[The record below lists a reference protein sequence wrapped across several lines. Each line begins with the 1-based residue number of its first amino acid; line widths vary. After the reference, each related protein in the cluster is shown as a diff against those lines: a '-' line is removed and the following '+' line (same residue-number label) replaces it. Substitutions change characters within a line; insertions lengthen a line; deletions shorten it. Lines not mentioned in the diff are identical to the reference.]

1 MLLEGLSQFLQKL
14 WFLEICGFIEN
25 KVKVIYLLREA
36 TATGPVLGGTGGGGD
51 PITISGS

>member
-14 WFLEICGFIEN
+14 WFLEICGFTEN

>member
-1 MLLEGLSQFLQKL
+1 MLLEGLSQFLQKTVV
-14 WFLEICGFIEN
+14 FRVHIEN
-25 KVKVIYLLREA
+25 KVKAIYLLREA